1 MPRFHVV
8 STVADP
14 SFGGLGRIRGEYSV
28 FFPPQSSQSSPSERP
43 MRIRFCQ
50 MRQTITVR
58 LSKDL
63 ATWLESTAAR
73 SGVSQGKLVRDQL
86 EKARTSNGAQ
96 AFMHLAGSV
105 RGPKDLSKRKGF
117 SRS

>member
-1 MPRFHVV
+1 
-8 STVADP
+8 
-14 SFGGLGRIRGEYSV
+14 
-28 FFPPQSSQSSPSERP
+28 
-43 MRIRFCQ
+43 

-58 LSKDL
+58 LSNDL
-63 ATWLESTAAR
+63 AAWLESTATK

-96 AFMHLAGSV
+96 AFMRWAGAV
-105 RGPKDLSKRKGF
+105 RGPKNLSKRKGF